1 MATEARTEV
10 QSDLPDL
17 AGARLALLLAQ
28 PLTEEESAALRRILG
43 ALDAGTE
50 PVAGFQSAI

>member
-1 MATEARTEV
+1 MTAEARAEL

-17 AGARLALLLAQ
+17 AGARLADLRDELGETA
-28 PLTEEESAALRRILG
+28 TAALRRILA
-43 ALDAGTE
+43 ALDAGVE